1 MLKMDSISR
10 YLSNSIDQV
19 YGIIGNREMKF
30 YYVPVLERKYL
41 ESKDFIDYDFENKIR
56 INATL
61 NSDLASDIDLER
73 AKDYLT
79 VTQES
84 ATIQFALTSVANY
97 VFPLKIRDLHEKIKD
112 LAIPLNKPILKPHIP
127 NKLDRIYIEY
137 PNGKTAN
144 YLIVGIDDGVLLQGI
159 YVSVRVFKMDGVITN
174 FQWANNGV
182 MPNGYELQL

>member
-1 MLKMDSISR
+1 MDSISR
-10 YLSNSIDQV
+10 YLSSSIDQV

-84 ATIQFALTSVANY
+84 ATIQFALTS
-97 VFPLKIRDLHEKIKD
+97 IR
-112 LAIPLNKPILKPHIP
+112 PHIP

-159 YVSVRVFKMDGVITN
+159 YVSVRVFKMDGVVTN

>member
-1 MLKMDSISR
+1 MLKMDNISR
-10 YLSNSIDQV
+10 YLSSSIDQV
-19 YGIIGNREMKF
+19 YGIIGDREMKF

-84 ATIQFALTSVANY
+84 ATIQFALTS
-97 VFPLKIRDLHEKIKD
+97 IR
-112 LAIPLNKPILKPHIP
+112 PHIP

>member
-1 MLKMDSISR
+1 MDSISR
-10 YLSNSIDQV
+10 YLSSSIDQV

-84 ATIQFALTSVANY
+84 ATIQFALTS
-97 VFPLKIRDLHEKIKD
+97 IR
-112 LAIPLNKPILKPHIP
+112 PHIP

-137 PNGKTAN
+137 PNGKTAD

>member
-1 MLKMDSISR
+1 MDNISR
-10 YLSNSIDQV
+10 YLSSSIDQV

-61 NSDLASDIDLER
+61 NSDLASDVDLER

-84 ATIQFALTSVANY
+84 ATIQFALTS
-97 VFPLKIRDLHEKIKD
+97 IR
-112 LAIPLNKPILKPHIP
+112 PHIP
-127 NKLDRIYIEY
+127 NKLDCIYIEY

-182 MPNGYELQL
+182 MPNDYELQL

>member
-1 MLKMDSISR
+1 MDNISR

-84 ATIQFALTSVANY
+84 ATIQFALTS
-97 VFPLKIRDLHEKIKD
+97 IR
-112 LAIPLNKPILKPHIP
+112 PHIP

-159 YVSVRVFKMDGVITN
+159 YVSVRVFKMDGLITN

>member
-1 MLKMDSISR
+1 MDSISR

-84 ATIQFALTSVANY
+84 ATIQFALTS
-97 VFPLKIRDLHEKIKD
+97 IR
-112 LAIPLNKPILKPHIP
+112 PHIP

-159 YVSVRVFKMDGVITN
+159 YVSVRVFNMDGVITN

>member
-1 MLKMDSISR
+1 MLKMDNISR
-10 YLSNSIDQV
+10 YLSSSIDQV
-19 YGIIGNREMKF
+19 YDIIGNREMKF

-84 ATIQFALTSVANY
+84 ATIQFALTS
-97 VFPLKIRDLHEKIKD
+97 IR
-112 LAIPLNKPILKPHIP
+112 PHIP

-137 PNGKTAN
+137 PNGKTAD

>member
-1 MLKMDSISR
+1 MDNISR

-41 ESKDFIDYDFENKIR
+41 ESKDFIDYDFENKIH

-84 ATIQFALTSVANY
+84 ATIQFALTS
-97 VFPLKIRDLHEKIKD
+97 IR
-112 LAIPLNKPILKPHIP
+112 PHIP

-137 PNGKTAN
+137 PNGKTAD

>member
-1 MLKMDSISR
+1 MDNISR
-10 YLSNSIDQV
+10 YLSSSIDQV

-84 ATIQFALTSVANY
+84 ATVQFALTSISPN
-97 VFPLKIRDLHEKIKD
+97 
-112 LAIPLNKPILKPHIP
+112 IP

-159 YVSVRVFKMDGVITN
+159 YVSVRVFKMDSVITN

-182 MPNGYELQL
+182 IPNDYELQL

>member
-1 MLKMDSISR
+1 MDNISR
-10 YLSNSIDQV
+10 YVGESIDQV
-19 YGIIGNREMKF
+19 YNMIGNREMKF

-84 ATIQFALTSVANY
+84 ATIQFTLTSV
-97 VFPLKIRDLHEKIKD
+97 R
-112 LAIPLNKPILKPHIP
+112 PHIP

-137 PNGKTAN
+137 PDGKTTD

-159 YVSVRVFKMDGVITN
+159 YLSVRVFKMDSVITN

-182 MPNGYELQL
+182 LQNGYELQL

>member
-1 MLKMDSISR
+1 MDSISR

-84 ATIQFALTSVANY
+84 ATIQFALTS
-97 VFPLKIRDLHEKIKD
+97 IR
-112 LAIPLNKPILKPHIP
+112 PHIP

-137 PNGKTAN
+137 PNGKTAD

-159 YVSVRVFKMDGVITN
+159 YVSVRVFKMDGVLTN

>member
-1 MLKMDSISR
+1 MDNISR

-84 ATIQFALTSVANY
+84 ATIQFALTS
-97 VFPLKIRDLHEKIKD
+97 IR
-112 LAIPLNKPILKPHIP
+112 PHIP

>member
-1 MLKMDSISR
+1 MDSISR

-79 VTQES
+79 ATQES
-84 ATIQFALTSVANY
+84 ATIQFALTS
-97 VFPLKIRDLHEKIKD
+97 IR
-112 LAIPLNKPILKPHIP
+112 PHIP

>member
-1 MLKMDSISR
+1 MDSISR
-10 YLSNSIDQV
+10 YLSSSIDQV

-84 ATIQFALTSVANY
+84 ATIQFALTSISPN
-97 VFPLKIRDLHEKIKD
+97 
-112 LAIPLNKPILKPHIP
+112 IP

-159 YVSVRVFKMDGVITN
+159 YVSVRVFKMDSVITN

-182 MPNGYELQL
+182 IPNDYELQL

>member
-1 MLKMDSISR
+1 MDNISR
-10 YLSNSIDQV
+10 YLRNSIDQV

-84 ATIQFALTSVANY
+84 ATIQFALTS
-97 VFPLKIRDLHEKIKD
+97 IR
-112 LAIPLNKPILKPHIP
+112 PHIP

>member
-1 MLKMDSISR
+1 MDSISR

-19 YGIIGNREMKF
+19 YDIIGNRELKF

-41 ESKDFIDYDFENKIR
+41 ESKDFIDYDFENKIH

-84 ATIQFALTSVANY
+84 ATIQFALTS
-97 VFPLKIRDLHEKIKD
+97 IR
-112 LAIPLNKPILKPHIP
+112 PHIP

-137 PNGKTAN
+137 PNGKTADN
-144 YLIVGIDDGVLLQGI
+144 LIEGIADGVLLQGI

>member
-1 MLKMDSISR
+1 MDSVSR
-10 YLSNSIDQV
+10 YLSSSIDQV

-84 ATIQFALTSVANY
+84 ATIQFALTS
-97 VFPLKIRDLHEKIKD
+97 IR
-112 LAIPLNKPILKPHIP
+112 PHIP

-137 PNGKTAN
+137 PNGKTAD

>member
-1 MLKMDSISR
+1 MDNISR

-41 ESKDFIDYDFENKIR
+41 ESKDFIDYDFENKIH

-84 ATIQFALTSVANY
+84 ATIQFALTS
-97 VFPLKIRDLHEKIKD
+97 IR
-112 LAIPLNKPILKPHIP
+112 PHIP

>member
-1 MLKMDSISR
+1 MDSISR

-84 ATIQFALTSVANY
+84 ATIQFALTS
-97 VFPLKIRDLHEKIKD
+97 IR
-112 LAIPLNKPILKPHIP
+112 PHIP

-137 PNGKTAN
+137 LNGKTAN

>member
-1 MLKMDSISR
+1 MDSISR
-10 YLSNSIDQV
+10 YLSSSIDQV

-84 ATIQFALTSVANY
+84 ATIQFALTS
-97 VFPLKIRDLHEKIKD
+97 IRQ
-112 LAIPLNKPILKPHIP
+112 HIP

>member
-1 MLKMDSISR
+1 MDSISR

-19 YGIIGNREMKF
+19 YGIVGNREMKF

-84 ATIQFALTSVANY
+84 ATIQFALTS
-97 VFPLKIRDLHEKIKD
+97 IR
-112 LAIPLNKPILKPHIP
+112 PHIP

>member
-1 MLKMDSISR
+1 MDSISR

-41 ESKDFIDYDFENKIR
+41 ESKDFIDYDFENKIH

-84 ATIQFALTSVANY
+84 ATIQFALTS
-97 VFPLKIRDLHEKIKD
+97 IR
-112 LAIPLNKPILKPHIP
+112 PHIP

>member
-1 MLKMDSISR
+1 MDSISR

-84 ATIQFALTSVANY
+84 ATIQFALTS
-97 VFPLKIRDLHEKIKD
+97 IR
-112 LAIPLNKPILKPHIP
+112 PHIP

-137 PNGKTAN
+137 PNGKTAD

>member
-1 MLKMDSISR
+1 MDNISR

-41 ESKDFIDYDFENKIR
+41 ESKDFIDYDFENKIC

-84 ATIQFALTSVANY
+84 ATIQFALTS
-97 VFPLKIRDLHEKIKD
+97 IR
-112 LAIPLNKPILKPHIP
+112 PHIP

>member
-1 MLKMDSISR
+1 MDSISR
-10 YLSNSIDQV
+10 YLSSSIDQV
-19 YGIIGNREMKF
+19 YGIIGNRGMKF

-84 ATIQFALTSVANY
+84 ATIQFALTS
-97 VFPLKIRDLHEKIKD
+97 IR
-112 LAIPLNKPILKPHIP
+112 PHIP

-137 PNGKTAN
+137 PNGKTAD

-182 MPNGYELQL
+182 IPNGYELQL

>member
-1 MLKMDSISR
+1 MLKMDNISR

-84 ATIQFALTSVANY
+84 ATIQFALTS
-97 VFPLKIRDLHEKIKD
+97 IR
-112 LAIPLNKPILKPHIP
+112 PHIP

>member
-1 MLKMDSISR
+1 MDSISR
-10 YLSNSIDQV
+10 YLSSSIDQV
-19 YGIIGNREMKF
+19 YDIIGNREMKF

-84 ATIQFALTSVANY
+84 ATIQFALTS
-97 VFPLKIRDLHEKIKD
+97 IR
-112 LAIPLNKPILKPHIP
+112 PHIP

-174 FQWANNGV
+174 FQWANNGE

>member
-1 MLKMDSISR
+1 MDNISR
-10 YLSNSIDQV
+10 YLSSSIDQV

-84 ATIQFALTSVANY
+84 STIQFALTS
-97 VFPLKIRDLHEKIKD
+97 IR
-112 LAIPLNKPILKPHIP
+112 PHIP

-159 YVSVRVFKMDGVITN
+159 YVSVRAFKMDGVITN

-182 MPNGYELQL
+182 VPNGYELQL

>member
-1 MLKMDSISR
+1 MDNISR

-84 ATIQFALTSVANY
+84 ATIQFALTN
-97 VFPLKIRDLHEKIKD
+97 IR
-112 LAIPLNKPILKPHIP
+112 PHIP

>member
-1 MLKMDSISR
+1 MDNISR
-10 YLSNSIDQV
+10 YLSSSIDQV
-19 YGIIGNREMKF
+19 YDIIGNREMKF

-84 ATIQFALTSVANY
+84 ATIQFALTS
-97 VFPLKIRDLHEKIKD
+97 IR
-112 LAIPLNKPILKPHIP
+112 PHIP

>member
-1 MLKMDSISR
+1 MDSISR

-84 ATIQFALTSVANY
+84 ATIQFALTS
-97 VFPLKIRDLHEKIKD
+97 IR
-112 LAIPLNKPILKPHIP
+112 PHIP

-174 FQWANNGV
+174 FQWVNNGV

>member
-1 MLKMDSISR
+1 MLKMDNISR

-19 YGIIGNREMKF
+19 YGIIGNREMNF

-84 ATIQFALTSVANY
+84 ATIQFALTS
-97 VFPLKIRDLHEKIKD
+97 IR
-112 LAIPLNKPILKPHIP
+112 PHIP

>member
-1 MLKMDSISR
+1 MDSISR

-84 ATIQFALTSVANY
+84 ATIQFALTS
-97 VFPLKIRDLHEKIKD
+97 IR
-112 LAIPLNKPILKPHIP
+112 PHIP

-137 PNGKTAN
+137 PNGKTAD

-182 MPNGYELQL
+182 IPNGYELQL

>member
-1 MLKMDSISR
+1 MDSISR

-30 YYVPVLERKYL
+30 YYVPILERKYL

-84 ATIQFALTSVANY
+84 ATIQFALTS
-97 VFPLKIRDLHEKIKD
+97 IR
-112 LAIPLNKPILKPHIP
+112 PYIP

-159 YVSVRVFKMDGVITN
+159 YVSVRVFKMDSVITN

-182 MPNGYELQL
+182 IPNDYELQL

>member
-10 YLSNSIDQV
+10 YLSSSIDQV
-19 YGIIGNREMKF
+19 YDIIGNREMKF

-84 ATIQFALTSVANY
+84 ATIQFALTS
-97 VFPLKIRDLHEKIKD
+97 IR
-112 LAIPLNKPILKPHIP
+112 PHIP

>member
-1 MLKMDSISR
+1 MDNISR

-19 YGIIGNREMKF
+19 YDIIGNREMKF

-84 ATIQFALTSVANY
+84 ATIQFALTN
-97 VFPLKIRDLHEKIKD
+97 IR
-112 LAIPLNKPILKPHIP
+112 PHIP

>member
-1 MLKMDSISR
+1 MDSISR
-10 YLSNSIDQV
+10 YLSSSIDQV

-84 ATIQFALTSVANY
+84 ATVQFALTSISPN
-97 VFPLKIRDLHEKIKD
+97 
-112 LAIPLNKPILKPHIP
+112 IP

-159 YVSVRVFKMDGVITN
+159 YVSVRVFKMDSVITN

-182 MPNGYELQL
+182 IPNDYELQL

>member
-10 YLSNSIDQV
+10 YLSSSIDQV

-84 ATIQFALTSVANY
+84 ATIQFALTS
-97 VFPLKIRDLHEKIKD
+97 IR
-112 LAIPLNKPILKPHIP
+112 PHIP

>member
-73 AKDYLT
+73 AKDYLI

-84 ATIQFALTSVANY
+84 ATIQFALTS
-97 VFPLKIRDLHEKIKD
+97 IR
-112 LAIPLNKPILKPHIP
+112 PHIP